1 MRVKYAA
8 GIVKN
13 RVTADRR
20 VTCAIEHV
28 GSIPS
33 FRRSAHLVTPLPCCS
48 FSHSSAY
55 SSVLLPQNFPPTSH
69 DDLPRRLLLLLLF
82 LFPFRFIHRVDN
94 GEGEDPRN
102 ESKRKRRA
110 ESGER
115 ELREFPND
123 FGTNHSRHAFFLGG
137 LCLVLGGLLLA
148 LRKRE
153 AAAAAA
159 AFFFFFSSPLGT
171 DRNETKRNETKNLEA
186 SPRSFALETE
196 TNNTATQLPVI
207 VPARE

>member
-153 AAAAAA
+153 AAAA
-159 AFFFFFSSPLGT
+159 FFSSPLGT
-171 DRNETKRNETKNLEA
+171 DRNETKRNETKRNEK
-186 SPRSFALETE
+186 PRGESAILR
-196 TNNTATQLPVI
+196 P
-207 VPARE
+207 

>member
-33 FRRSAHLVTPLPCCS
+33 FHRSAHRVTPPPPCFL

-55 SSVLLPQNFPPTSH
+55 SSVLLPQNFPPTSRDH
-69 DDLPRRLLLLLLF
+69 RDLLPCSTFFLF
-82 LFPFRFIHRVDN
+82 LFDY
-94 GEGEDPRN
+94 PRRRWARGRA
-102 ESKRKRRA
+102 SKEHGREKRGGRRA
-110 ESGER
+110 EKPES
-115 ELREFPND
+115 EFAND

-137 LCLVLGGLLLA
+137 LCLVRRGP
-148 LRKRE
+148 
-153 AAAAAA
+153 
-159 AFFFFFSSPLGT
+159 SS
-171 DRNETKRNETKNLEA
+171 
-186 SPRSFALETE
+186 
-196 TNNTATQLPVI
+196 LP
-207 VPARE
+207 